1 MTTSSRTSRRS
12 SPPLWLIEGLDL
24 LRRRRV
30 ALLSVIVGVVLVGVV
45 IAVVAPGVLPPRAV
59 VGAAVGFAAI
69 LLGIAVAVGL
79 DATDPMIRGPR
90 HVQAAGGEVVA
101 ILPDEASTDDA
112 RGLAGSVQ
120 DARQHG
126 GPLLLGM
133 AAAGRD
139 PGGTLAWTDA
149 LAAALAEDGR
159 SVLRIDL
166 ATGWSE
172 PPGLAEVVND
182 GVKLTRAVDFDREIK
197 LAWLGAGRSQ
207 AEALSALR
215 DLPSRLPRDL
225 DVLLVALP
233 TAASRKVLQ
242 SVISL
247 EHVLVVAERDRT
259 PRVDLIAGL
268 NALGSVGV
276 RAQVVLLDDPTARA
290 VGLGDSAADERA
302 ASPPRDPGL
311 ATEDAPSHGG
321 IPTSGEAPARDE
333 TPPAEAVPARDE
345 GPADASPVP
354 RPVDVRHD
362 EVPSASGTPAD
373 PDVPAEPEP
382 TAAPGVPAEAGVPA
396 EPRAQA
402 EPGVPA
408 EPETPAAPEP
418 VAESDAAAVPE
429 APAAPEPVAPPPETA
444 PTTPDGSAWR
454 AHAPDAPA
462 STEAPMAGPPD
473 APDVPASTATPM
485 ARPPD
490 APDVSASTETP
501 MAGRNDDASTS
512 EPTAADPPETDVS
525 SVFGGSGTRPRRSD
539 RHAGSQRRRRRR
551 DREDDASP
559 PEPTYST
566 IRLIPGS
573 AGGGT
578 SPSTPSTPAEPPS
591 SAPSPAGDG
600 VPPDLEGAP
609 SGPRAPSV
617 LDAAAE
623 ANAIVHTEVEPSASD
638 DTAPAPAAGA
648 PDPAAGAPDP
658 AAGAPDHAAGAP
670 APDAGAPTSVDPVDA
685 AEPAR
690 SADAA
695 DPAGTERDDPTDELP
710 RVTSPF
716 DPQEHSPSDPQG
728 HSTSDPQ
735 DDDALRTTAQLA
747 ILAEDLELREDD
759 EVAAEAT
766 QGDTRQGERPR

>member
-1 MTTSSRTSRRS
+1 MATSSRMSRRS

-30 ALLSVIVGVVLVGVV
+30 ALLSVIVGVVLVGVA

-454 AHAPDAPA
+454 ADAPDAP
-462 STEAPMAGPPD
+462 
-473 APDVPASTATPM
+473 
-485 ARPPD
+485 
-490 APDVSASTETP
+490 ASTETP

-512 EPTAADPPETDVS
+512 DPTAADPPDTDAS

-716 DPQEHSPSDPQG
+716 DPQEHSPSDLQD